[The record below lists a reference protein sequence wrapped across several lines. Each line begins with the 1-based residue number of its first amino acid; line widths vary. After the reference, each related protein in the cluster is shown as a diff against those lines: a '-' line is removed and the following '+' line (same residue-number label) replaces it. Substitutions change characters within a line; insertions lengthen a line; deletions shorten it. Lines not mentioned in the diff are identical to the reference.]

1 MRNCK
6 YKFIKFNLQF
16 LCVNHLVQ
24 CSAVYIKQ
32 LKMSILSNLEMFL
45 ILINYR
51 NGVLNLLFTK
61 ICIRNDKLIVIS
73 LKNCNS
79 FPNNHIWLC
88 CPLLPL
94 SLCMIGLECVVQ
106 LRFFI
111 RVIKSVPLGTHYM
124 FLPETVLNRLQ
135 LPILSQSNHWN
146 QILNCRKC
154 KLL

>member
-1 MRNCK
+1 M
-6 YKFIKFNLQF
+6 
-16 LCVNHLVQ
+16 CVNHLVQ

-61 ICIRNDKLIVIS
+61 ICIRNDKLIFIS

-79 FPNNHIWLC
+79 FPNITFGFAACDFTPQRVHDW
-88 CPLLPL
+88 
-94 SLCMIGLECVVQ
+94 SGMRCVASIFYSGHKV
-106 LRFFI
+106 RPF
-111 RVIKSVPLGTHYM
+111 GTHYM
-124 FLPETVLNRLQ
+124 FLPESILNCLQ
-135 LPILSQSNHWN
+135 LPILSQSNHWS